1 MFSELSAREHIQLY
15 AGLKGVPQKAMEILI
30 TERLQAVNLDQVA
43 DNRVYSYSGGMKRRL
58 SLIISTIGDPEI
70 MFLDEP
76 TTGMDPVNRRRVWE
90 FIEKFKRDRIIILTT
105 HSMEEADI
113 LGDRIA
119 IMAHGRICAIG
130 DSMELKSRFGKGYA
144 VMVVAEPNKVE
155 ETKNSLKERFPSAVL
170 EDESAGSLT
179 YQFLEKDA
187 DKIPLFIRHIDKSST
202 GLIRNW
208 GISQSTLEEVFLKVI
223 RDANPNGYRGI
234 FYEFNFKERKL
245 KNVNNN
251 TMNAIKLRKN

>member
-1 MFSELSAREHIQLY
+1 MQLY
-15 AGLKGVPQKAMEILI
+15 AGLKGVPQNSMGSLI

-43 DNRVYSYSGGMKRRL
+43 DNRVYTFSGGMKRRL
-58 SLIISTIGDPEI
+58 SLIISTIGDPDI

-90 FIEKFKRDRIIILTT
+90 FIEKFKKDRIIILTT

-130 DSMELKSRFGKGYA
+130 DSMDLKRRFGKGYA
-144 VMVVAEPNKVE
+144 VTIVAEPNKVE
-155 ETKNSLKERFPSAVL
+155 ETKNTLKERFPLAVS
-170 EDESAGSLT
+170 EDESAGALI
-179 YQFLEKDA
+179 YHFLEKDG
-187 DKIPLFIRHIDKSST
+187 DNIPLFIRHIDKNSS

-208 GISQSTLEEVFLKVI
+208 GISQSTLEEVFLKII
-223 RDANPNGYRGI
+223 REANPHGYRGI
-234 FYEFNFKERKL
+234 
-245 KNVNNN
+245 
-251 TMNAIKLRKN
+251 IH